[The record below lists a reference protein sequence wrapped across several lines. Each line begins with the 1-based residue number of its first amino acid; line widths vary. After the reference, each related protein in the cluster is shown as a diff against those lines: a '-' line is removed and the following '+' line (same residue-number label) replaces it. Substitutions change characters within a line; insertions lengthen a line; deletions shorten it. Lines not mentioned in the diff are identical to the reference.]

1 MKNSL
6 INLRDFGLF
15 FGFLAVLCPN
25 VKRDGKND
33 WVILG
38 LKAISFMP
46 LQNKKLFLVC
56 KQGLSCQNEAG
67 SSYISVLT
75 GPVD

>member
-6 INLRDFGLF
+6 INLRDVGLF
-15 FGFLAVLCPN
+15 FAFFAVLCPN
-25 VKRDGKND
+25 VERDGKND

-56 KQGLSCQNEAG
+56 KQRLSCRNEAG
-67 SSYISVLT
+67 SSYFSILK